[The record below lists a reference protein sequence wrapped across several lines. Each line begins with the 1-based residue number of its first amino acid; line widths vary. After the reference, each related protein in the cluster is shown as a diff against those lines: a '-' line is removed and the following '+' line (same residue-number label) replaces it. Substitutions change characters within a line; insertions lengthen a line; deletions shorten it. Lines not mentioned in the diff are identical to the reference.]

1 MITKKGLSKLKD
13 SQKEHILTALFSAK
27 FKGAKAES
35 GVKFKTKKGDEIRIA
50 TLLTFEEEDEIVK
63 RIFVFLEESNDIIS
77 KFDIDEIIKITEKL
91 EKLGEFKPKRDE
103 FWAITNQKWTFEAY
117 GYSSG
122 KIALLGLDTVI
133 RGIEKHYEGQNKFSR
148 KLRDTLRHYGFD

>member
-1 MITKKGLSKLKD
+1 MVTKKGFSKLKEA
-13 SQKEHILTALFSAK
+13 QKEHILTALFNAK

-35 GVKFKTKKGDEIRIA
+35 GVKFKTKNEDKIRIA

-63 RIFVFLEESNDIIS
+63 RIFVFLEESNDNIS

-91 EKLGEFKPKRDE
+91 EKLGEFKQKRDE

-117 GYSSG
+117 GYASG
-122 KIALLGLDTVI
+122 KIALLGLDTI
-133 RGIEKHYEGQNKFSR
+133 IEGIEKHYNRQNKFSR